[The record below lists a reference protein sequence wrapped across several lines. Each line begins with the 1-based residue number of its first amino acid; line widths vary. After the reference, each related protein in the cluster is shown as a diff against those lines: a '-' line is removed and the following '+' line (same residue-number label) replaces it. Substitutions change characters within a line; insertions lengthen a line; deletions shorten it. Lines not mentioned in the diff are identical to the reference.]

1 MPDAFLE
8 TPEHGFLVAGVDVDD
23 AVGGKTDLRQ
33 RGRKKVLPG
42 DAPEDFALCPRRD
55 SGGEKGGRGPID
67 GRIAA
72 TRDLVQRAK
81 PQPPTRKTAVDR
93 FDPEGEYRA
102 GARRHALKP
111 LNLLAKAKDGRWL
124 NRSTHALV
132 KRFQSGIV
140 LDLFQSE
147 GKSQMAGHVPEDL
160 AALQQCRSPCEHE
173 GNRGV

>member
-8 TPEHGFLVAGVDVDD
+8 TPEYGFLVAGVDVDN
-23 AVGGKTDLRQ
+23 AVGGKTGLGQ
-33 RGRKKVLPG
+33 CGRKKVLPG

-55 SGGEKGGRGPID
+55 AGGEKGGRCAID

-81 PQPPTRKTAVDR
+81 PQPPARKTAVDG

-111 LNLLAKAKDGRWL
+111 LNLLAKAKDGSWL

-132 KRFQSGIV
+132 KRFRSGIV

-147 GKSQMAGHVPEDL
+147 DKSQMAGRDPEGL
-160 AALQQCRSPCEHE
+160 AARQQCGSPCEHE
-173 GNRGV
+173 GNRGI